1 MAKTI
6 TVTDEVY
13 KMLLERTANH
23 QKTANH
29 RISINDV
36 IEKLLRGTEK

>member
-13 KMLLERTANH
+13 KKLLERAANH
-23 QKTANH
+23 QKKANH
-29 RISINDV
+29 RVSMSDV
-36 IEKLLRGTEK
+36 IEKLLKGNG